1 MKNRIIGFAALAAI
15 ALAPVGAYAQGI
27 ERGAAQGADEGGRDA
42 GPVGAVVG
50 GAVGAATGAVGGL
63 LGVDQRPRFHEYVRR
78 EHVRSYRLDE
88 PVRVGAVLPESDVEY
103 YPVPREF
110 GPTPYRYT
118 VVDDEPVLVDPHT
131 HRIVQVIE

>member
-1 MKNRIIGFAALAAI
+1 MKIIVRFSLSVAADWTFPSGDGRANQWRGRIMKNRIIGFAALAAI

-78 EHVRSYRLDE
+78 EHVRS
-88 PVRVGAVLPESDVEY
+88 
-103 YPVPREF
+103 
-110 GPTPYRYT
+110 
-118 VVDDEPVLVDPHT
+118 
-131 HRIVQVIE
+131 